1 MAPRRH
7 LLLRLW
13 VVATAGVVMAIAAGA
28 YWWEGQ
34 LPGKLRQASRDGDL
48 NACLRYSEQLAALR
62 WLGKGA
68 PEEQALCRREQAQ
81 RLWDRG
87 ERHAA
92 LALQQQL
99 VQSGHGDAS
108 LDRKTLNRWRDDLRD
123 QALELFRD
131 GELESA
137 IALLAPLDQGR
148 PAGSGRLGEQ
158 LQEVWNRNRLEN
170 DRLEQLM
177 ADQRWWEALDSLNR
191 LDHPWWQDQASGS
204 RRTIESAINA
214 LRSTQEHQQHG
225 ASDPDVI
232 AGAELDE
239 AVRDRLVSG
248 MDPWEA
254 FQESCSNLGGAVEED
269 GPESFC
275 LRRPAEGP

>member
-1 MAPRRH
+1 
-7 LLLRLW
+7 
-13 VVATAGVVMAIAAGA
+13 MAIAAGA

-108 LDRKTLNRWRDDLRD
+108 LDRKTLNRWRDDLRE

-170 DRLEQLM
+170 ERL
-177 ADQRWWEALDSLNR
+177 
-191 LDHPWWQDQASGS
+191 
-204 RRTIESAINA
+204 
-214 LRSTQEHQQHG
+214 
-225 ASDPDVI
+225 
-232 AGAELDE
+232 
-239 AVRDRLVSG
+239 
-248 MDPWEA
+248 
-254 FQESCSNLGGAVEED
+254 
-269 GPESFC
+269 
-275 LRRPAEGP
+275 